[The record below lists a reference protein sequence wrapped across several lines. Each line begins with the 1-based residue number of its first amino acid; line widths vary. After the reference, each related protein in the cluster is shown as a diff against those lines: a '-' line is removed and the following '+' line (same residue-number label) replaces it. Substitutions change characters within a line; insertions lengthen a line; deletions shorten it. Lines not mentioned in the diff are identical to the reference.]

1 MKNGEAMKIDK
12 GGIIN
17 DFIQPNRKQYVIPV
31 YQRNYEWAEEH
42 CTKLFED
49 IVAAHRADKYHFTGS
64 VVYAQLE
71 SKNKIDT
78 YVIIDGQQRLTT
90 IYLLIKALIDCA
102 EDEND
107 KDVLTNVV
115 FNVDKFKKYDIDNSS
130 KLKLKPIKS
139 DNQQLMLLMEDKLD
153 SVDKNSGIFRNYSL
167 FKQLITDCI
176 SENPDMDVQ
185 KIYDGLEHLTCA
197 TIKLEDEDNAQEIFD
212 RINSTGMPLSLAD
225 KIRNLVLMTD
235 AEQDRLYE
243 EYWLKAET
251 LVGYK
256 KLTSFFLDYL
266 NIKVDGF
273 PKESEAYDVFRKM
286 YEENG
291 YSNEQILKEILHYA
305 EFYHT
310 FLYGSKKYS
319 SKVNKCLENLRR
331 LNQSTVYVFLFRVF
345 DDYHNPNESHMTE
358 TELEK
363 VLQFLLNYTIRRM
376 VCEIGSNS
384 LRGLY
389 KTLYARVFNRPEN
402 KNNYYDS
409 IVSFFIQLASR
420 DVLIKDDEFKQGLKY
435 NNLYKKNA
443 VCKLLL
449 TSIENEG
456 KEQLITDNL
465 TIEHI
470 MPQNKNLSST
480 WQNMLGTDW
489 EEIKEKYLHTLGNLT
504 LTGYNSEL
512 GDKPFAEKKNLLSSV
527 HTKVVALYEDV
538 KDCDRWNKDTIEERA
553 ENLADKIIALYPIEM
568 PAHEVSFKDPRYT
581 EYTCENPDDATSK
594 TPNYYVLQ
602 GERVV
607 VGNFA
612 LMLRLIIE
620 QLYEMDPS
628 IIEGMA
634 RENNQLL
641 SWSKMVLFSY
651 SEDEVYGDYR
661 IKGTNI
667 YQSTGFSASHT
678 MSIIKALLEKYEI
691 DTDDFI
697 YSARDTVPQK
707 ADEK

>member
-102 EDEND
+102 E
-107 KDVLTNVV
+107 
-115 FNVDKFKKYDIDNSS
+115 YDIDNSS

-291 YSNEQILKEILHYA
+291 YSNEEILKEILHYA

-420 DVLIKDDEFKQGLKY
+420 DVLIKDDEF
-435 NNLYKKNA
+435 
-443 VCKLLL
+443 
-449 TSIENEG
+449 
-456 KEQLITDNL
+456 
-465 TIEHI
+465 
-470 MPQNKNLSST
+470 
-480 WQNMLGTDW
+480 
-489 EEIKEKYLHTLGNLT
+489 
-504 LTGYNSEL
+504 
-512 GDKPFAEKKNLLSSV
+512 
-527 HTKVVALYEDV
+527 
-538 KDCDRWNKDTIEERA
+538 
-553 ENLADKIIALYPIEM
+553 
-568 PAHEVSFKDPRYT
+568 
-581 EYTCENPDDATSK
+581 
-594 TPNYYVLQ
+594 
-602 GERVV
+602 
-607 VGNFA
+607 
-612 LMLRLIIE
+612 
-620 QLYEMDPS
+620 
-628 IIEGMA
+628 
-634 RENNQLL
+634 
-641 SWSKMVLFSY
+641 
-651 SEDEVYGDYR
+651 
-661 IKGTNI
+661 
-667 YQSTGFSASHT
+667 
-678 MSIIKALLEKYEI
+678 
-691 DTDDFI
+691 
-697 YSARDTVPQK
+697 
-707 ADEK
+707 

>member
-49 IVAAHRADKYHFTGS
+49 IVAAYRADKYHFTGS

-71 SKNKIDT
+71 SKNKIDS

-107 KDVLTNVV
+107 KDVLMNVV

-139 DNQQLMLLMEDKLD
+139 DNRQLMLLMEDKLD

-167 FKQLITDCI
+167 FKQLITDCM

-291 YSNEQILKEILHYA
+291 YSNEEILKEILHYA

-310 FLYGSKKYS
+310 FLYGSEKYS
-319 SKVNKCLENLRR
+319 LKVNKCLENLRK

-345 DDYHNPNESHMTE
+345 DDYHNPNESYVTE
-358 TELEK
+358 SELEK

-402 KNNYYDS
+402 KKNYYDS

-480 WQNMLGTDW
+480 WQNMLGPDW
-489 EEIKEKYLHTLGNLT
+489 KEIKEKYLHTLGNLT

-538 KDCDRWNKDTIEERA
+538 KDCDGWNKDTIEDRA
-553 ENLADKIIALYPIEM
+553 EKLADKIIALYPIEM
-568 PAHEVSFKDPRYT
+568 PVHEVSFKDPRYT

-602 GERVV
+602 GERVM

-634 RENNQLL
+634 RENNQPL

-661 IKGTNI
+661 IKGTSI

-697 YSARDTVPQK
+697 YSARNTVPQK
-707 ADEK
+707 ADDK

>member
-1 MKNGEAMKIDK
+1 
-12 GGIIN
+12 
-17 DFIQPNRKQYVIPV
+17 
-31 YQRNYEWAEEH
+31 
-42 CTKLFED
+42 
-49 IVAAHRADKYHFTGS
+49 
-64 VVYAQLE
+64 
-71 SKNKIDT
+71 
-78 YVIIDGQQRLTT
+78 
-90 IYLLIKALIDCA
+90 
-102 EDEND
+102 
-107 KDVLTNVV
+107 
-115 FNVDKFKKYDIDNSS
+115 
-130 KLKLKPIKS
+130 
-139 DNQQLMLLMEDKLD
+139 
-153 SVDKNSGIFRNYSL
+153 
-167 FKQLITDCI
+167 
-176 SENPDMDVQ
+176 
-185 KIYDGLEHLTCA
+185 
-197 TIKLEDEDNAQEIFD
+197 
-212 RINSTGMPLSLAD
+212 MPLSLAD

-291 YSNEQILKEILHYA
+291 YSNEEILKEILHYA

-310 FLYGSKKYS
+310 FLYGSEKYS
-319 SKVNKCLENLRR
+319 LKVNKCLENLRK

-345 DDYHNPNESHMTE
+345 DDYHNPNESYVTE
-358 TELEK
+358 SELEK

-402 KNNYYDS
+402 KKNYYDS

-480 WQNMLGTDW
+480 WQNMLGPDW
-489 EEIKEKYLHTLGNLT
+489 KEIKEKYLHTLGNLT

-512 GDKPFAEKKNLLSSV
+512 
-527 HTKVVALYEDV
+527 
-538 KDCDRWNKDTIEERA
+538 
-553 ENLADKIIALYPIEM
+553 
-568 PAHEVSFKDPRYT
+568 
-581 EYTCENPDDATSK
+581 
-594 TPNYYVLQ
+594 
-602 GERVV
+602 
-607 VGNFA
+607 
-612 LMLRLIIE
+612 
-620 QLYEMDPS
+620 
-628 IIEGMA
+628 
-634 RENNQLL
+634 
-641 SWSKMVLFSY
+641 
-651 SEDEVYGDYR
+651 
-661 IKGTNI
+661 
-667 YQSTGFSASHT
+667 
-678 MSIIKALLEKYEI
+678 
-691 DTDDFI
+691 
-697 YSARDTVPQK
+697 
-707 ADEK
+707 

>member
-1 MKNGEAMKIDK
+1 M
-12 GGIIN
+12 
-17 DFIQPNRKQYVIPV
+17 
-31 YQRNYEWAEEH
+31 
-42 CTKLFED
+42 
-49 IVAAHRADKYHFTGS
+49 
-64 VVYAQLE
+64 
-71 SKNKIDT
+71 
-78 YVIIDGQQRLTT
+78 IIDGQQRLTT

-153 SVDKNSGIFRNYSL
+153 SVDKNSGIFRNYLL

-291 YSNEQILKEILHYA
+291 YSNEEILKEILHYA

-345 DDYHNPNESHMTE
+345 DDYHN
-358 TELEK
+358 
-363 VLQFLLNYTIRRM
+363 
-376 VCEIGSNS
+376 SN
-384 LRGLY
+384 
-389 KTLYARVFNRPEN
+389 
-402 KNNYYDS
+402 
-409 IVSFFIQLASR
+409 
-420 DVLIKDDEFKQGLKY
+420 
-435 NNLYKKNA
+435 
-443 VCKLLL
+443 
-449 TSIENEG
+449 
-456 KEQLITDNL
+456 
-465 TIEHI
+465 
-470 MPQNKNLSST
+470 
-480 WQNMLGTDW
+480 
-489 EEIKEKYLHTLGNLT
+489 
-504 LTGYNSEL
+504 
-512 GDKPFAEKKNLLSSV
+512 
-527 HTKVVALYEDV
+527 
-538 KDCDRWNKDTIEERA
+538 
-553 ENLADKIIALYPIEM
+553 
-568 PAHEVSFKDPRYT
+568 EVSYDRNRT
-581 EYTCENPDDATSK
+581 REGSAVLAEL
-594 TPNYYVLQ
+594 YY
-602 GERVV
+602 
-607 VGNFA
+607 
-612 LMLRLIIE
+612 
-620 QLYEMDPS
+620 P
-628 IIEGMA
+628 
-634 RENNQLL
+634 
-641 SWSKMVLFSY
+641 
-651 SEDEVYGDYR
+651 
-661 IKGTNI
+661 
-667 YQSTGFSASHT
+667 
-678 MSIIKALLEKYEI
+678 
-691 DTDDFI
+691 
-697 YSARDTVPQK
+697 
-707 ADEK
+707 